1 MWLKL
6 GFISALL
13 VMLVTLPYQATKPP
27 FNTGRVTFER
37 SEASPLNAVASVGLQ
52 THTAIGIVFGQHQQT
67 LCDKKHSFS
76 INDQLP
82 KDALARAVAGT
93 GYSVRERSGVFVIAA
108 PDIPTWQ
115 RRLLTHRYPVFKAEE
130 EMTMQVLGAQLTGW
144 MWVEVGHAKGYG
156 ASIMGSL
163 SAEQLKLGVMK
174 FASTEEIANRIV
186 SLGSKGIW
194 LLKADKSNAS
204 SPMQESITTYSY
216 HDDTLAIQTLSCKQ

>member
-1 MWLKL
+1 
-6 GFISALL
+6 
-13 VMLVTLPYQATKPP
+13 MLFALPYQAAKPP
-27 FNTGRVTFER
+27 FNSGRVTFG
-37 SEASPLNAVASVGLQ
+37 SAEASPLNVIAAVGLQ
-52 THTAIGIVFGQHQQT
+52 THTPIGIVFGQHQQT
-67 LCDKKHSFS
+67 LCDKKHGFS
-76 INDQLP
+76 IKDQLP
-82 KDALARAVAGT
+82 KDALVRAVAGT

-108 PDIPTWQ
+108 PDIPNWQ
-115 RRLLTHRYPVFKAEE
+115 RKLLKHRYRVFKAEE
-130 EMTMQVLGAQLTGW
+130 EMTMAELGAQLTGW
-144 MWVEVGHAKGYG
+144 MWVAVDHAKGYG

-204 SPMQESITTYSY
+204 SAMQESITTYSY